1 MVSFKKAFLT
11 DNKRFNSFATT
22 TKQYETESFNDL
34 TVTILKKRIEIYPDG
49 AQLNGIQAEKTR
61 RQMSV
66 RQFMSSLIMD
76 WMLLNFPEI
85 ECI

>member
-34 TVTILKKRIEIYPDG
+34 TVTILTIFNPGREDK
-49 AQLNGIQAEKTR
+49 ASN
-61 RQMSV
+61 V
-66 RQFMSSLIMD
+66 SSTVHVKFDYGLD
-76 WMLLNFPEI
+76 VVKLP
-85 ECI
+85 